1 MSSLWTLLFRRWRS
15 DVLQKYSSVI
25 VFTRRYQNGFVRL
38 QNDSNNG
45 RHSFTRNINSSVFC
59 VHNDGNRNFQYNL
72 YDVMRRNDGQTTMLI
87 LYYSFVNHLD
97 SSKTIRLPPPSMLFV
112 KLIYSLFVFTFF
124 IIILFNS
131 YLIRCYDISISLP

>member
-1 MSSLWTLLFRRWRS
+1 MSSSWTLLFRRWRS

-25 VFTRRYQNGFVRL
+25 IFTRRYQDGFVRL

-72 YDVMRRNDGQTTMLI
+72 YDVMRRNDGQTTVLI
-87 LYYSFVNHLD
+87 LLYYSFVNHLD
-97 SSKTIRLPPPSMLFV
+97 SSKTIRLPPLHCCSYHLFI
-112 KLIYSLFVFTFF
+112 LCSFLLFSLL
-124 IIILFNS
+124 LF
-131 YLIRCYDISISLP
+131 LIRI